1 MNRIVSAAALTVAL
15 WGLARWLDRR
25 YVREHADPNSDPNS
39 PTERRENE
47 GGPVSLPGWT
57 QSSQARRS

>member
-25 YVREHADPNSDPNS
+25 YVREHADPNS
-39 PTERRENE
+39 PTERWENE
-47 GGPVSLPGWT
+47 GGPVSSPGWT